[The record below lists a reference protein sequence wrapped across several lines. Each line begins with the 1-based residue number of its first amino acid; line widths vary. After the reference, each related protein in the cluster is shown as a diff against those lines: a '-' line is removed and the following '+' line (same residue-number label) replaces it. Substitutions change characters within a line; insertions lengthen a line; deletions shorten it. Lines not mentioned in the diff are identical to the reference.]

1 MEKFIIFLKNIKSLG
16 LGILTFVNLILTIN
30 SFLSLPFSILPY
42 SLLVV
47 TISVFIIFIINEIF
61 RKKNIFGV
69 LINSLI
75 IFSCLVLSFF
85 ILYNATNGKFDFN
98 NLVFYII
105 TIIVSVLLSSLEII
119 RSNNFS
125 LDNFQKI
132 KQDLKVT
139 LAIIMFLFAGF
150 LVLFSNIIPFISSL
164 RFGYFYPITNSFKF
178 CFIPYI
184 VALTIL
190 LATRKKAL
198 SYSTF
203 FIPTLFF
210 FILYSL
216 YQLTNQN
223 IGYFSGSFLLI
234 SIPLVI
240 ANCLV
245 LFGISFSKNT
255 F

>member
-164 RFGYFYPITNSFKF
+164 RFGYFYPIINLKQIIHT
-178 CFIPYI
+178 
-184 VALTIL
+184 
-190 LATRKKAL
+190 
-198 SYSTF
+198 
-203 FIPTLFF
+203 
-210 FILYSL
+210 
-216 YQLTNQN
+216 
-223 IGYFSGSFLLI
+223 
-234 SIPLVI
+234 
-240 ANCLV
+240 
-245 LFGISFSKNT
+245 
-255 F
+255 